1 MNWTDF
7 DIDRLGADLEHD
19 GMSDSEIDEFFAH
32 YGVPGMK
39 WGVRKA
45 KNQLAVRN
53 ERRNKLPDSTKK
65 VIDYNSNRYT
75 RRLRTGADGLTGG
88 FLAAN
93 VAALVAG
100 SAAVPV
106 VGPVFAAGAV
116 GGAVI
121 SRRIM
126 LASGQNKYIKIKND
140 LAAGGKRDSSG
151 PRREASK
158 GK

>member
-1 MNWTDF
+1 MDF
-7 DIDRLGADLEHD
+7 DKLAEDLHHQ
-19 GMSDSEIDEFFAH
+19 GMSDEEIDDFFAH

-45 KNQLAVRN
+45 KNQLAVRD
-53 ERRNKLPDSTKK
+53 ERRNKLSNKTKK

-75 RRLRTGADGLTGG
+75 RRARTVGWGLEGGA
-88 FLAAN
+88 AAAT
-93 VAALVAG
+93 VASLVAG

-126 LASGQNKYIKIKND
+126 LASGQNRYIKIKND
-140 LAAGGKRDSSG
+140 MANKNKRDSS
-151 PRREASK
+151 AK
-158 GK
+158 NYGK